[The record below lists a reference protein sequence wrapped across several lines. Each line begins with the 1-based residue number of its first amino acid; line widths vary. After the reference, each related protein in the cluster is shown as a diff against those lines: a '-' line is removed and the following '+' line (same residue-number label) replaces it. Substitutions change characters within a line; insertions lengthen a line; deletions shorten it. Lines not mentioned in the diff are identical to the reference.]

1 MPIEMDSELI
11 NGSTIEQEYTISIT
25 NDSELDYPIYA
36 ITNDTD
42 VANERNYYYYGEKG
56 SMPVSVRIG
65 MLGDYLTP
73 DIDVDLDELKR
84 GGWDVVEVK
93 DLTEHKVM
101 EATGEKTYRLITEDV
116 EKALVDGKY
125 ILFTSDSF
133 SDPNDSL
140 VPIGETKAIKY
151 DVSKLLSSDDEMK
164 YTNDVEI
171 LEYIGYSQ
179 NKDKN
184 ENTYNRVNDTT
195 PGNLIPEHAK
205 ETDEDSV
212 RTTIT
217 PPTGVIISNIIYIS
231 TIGVG
236 LIVLVIGV
244 IFIKKRILNK

>member
-1 MPIEMDSELI
+1 
-11 NGSTIEQEYTISIT
+11 
-25 NDSELDYPIYA
+25 
-36 ITNDTD
+36 
-42 VANERNYYYYGEKG
+42 
-56 SMPVSVRIG
+56 MPVSVRIG

-116 EKALVDGKY
+116 EKALEDGKY

-140 VPIGETKAIKY
+140 VAIGETKAIKY
-151 DVSKLLSSDDEMK
+151 NVSKVLSAEDDMK

-171 LEYIGYSQ
+171 LEYIGYTQ
-179 NKDKN
+179 NKDKT
-184 ENTYNRVNDTT
+184 EKTYNRLNDTT
-195 PGNLIPEHAK
+195 PGNLLPEHAK

-217 PPTGVIISNIIYIS
+217 PPTGIIISSIIYIT
-231 TIGVG
+231 TIGTG
-236 LIVLVIGV
+236 LIILVIGV
-244 IFIKKRILNK
+244 IFVKKRVLNK